1 VQPAVTEWI
10 ADRKLYALVAVLA
23 VWGVA
28 VSAISL
34 QRHFAKSESTYCNFN
49 QTLNC
54 DIVNRSEYSTLE
66 GIPVAAIGVAGYAA
80 IFVLSSFWKSR
91 PGTPT
96 RLLVT
101 SLLGLAFS
109 LYLTYVEAY
118 RLMTWCIFCLSSQ
131 VIIFLIAVLS
141 AVIKF
146 RAAKA

>member
-1 VQPAVTEWI
+1 MTEWT

-23 VWGVA
+23 VWGIA

-34 QRHFAKSESTYCNFN
+34 QRHYATSESTYCNFN

-66 GIPVAAIGVAGYAA
+66 GIPVAAIGVAGYVA
-80 IFVLSSFWKSR
+80 IFLLSAFWWSH
-91 PGTPT
+91 PETPT
-96 RLLVT
+96 RLLAA

-131 VIIFLIAVLS
+131 FIILLIAVLS
-141 AVIKF
+141 TVIKF

>member
-1 VQPAVTEWI
+1 MTEWT

-23 VWGVA
+23 LWGIA

-34 QRHFAKSESTYCNFN
+34 QRHYAKSESTYCNFN

-80 IFVLSSFWKSR
+80 IFIFSTFWKSH
-91 PGTPT
+91 PETPT
-96 RLLVT
+96 RLLAS

-131 VIIFLIAVLS
+131 FIILLIAVLS
-141 AVIKF
+141 TVIKF